1 MSFRHQLPILFLSGL
16 VILGSGCA
24 HTRHV
29 LDLQPLTVGP
39 YPPVAKSDL
48 KIELRITDDLRKAQC
63 EWELAGETWQLLLGS
78 QFALNSEALAR
89 HLFADVIVKNSADAP
104 PDAGTDA
111 VLVPRLVTVDRA
123 AGMSAFSESK
133 ISAALEWS
141 LKSAKGDIVWIDT
154 IKGEAKNKTGTLFVY
169 KEHMREGARMMLTDL
184 FNKSFQAMSA
194 SPEIRDFAALRK
206 K

>member
-1 MSFRHQLPILFLSGL
+1 MSLCHQLPNLFFSGL
-16 VILGSGCA
+16 VMLGAGCA
-24 HTRHV
+24 HTHH
-29 LDLQPLTVGP
+29 LLELQPHTVGP

-63 EWELAGETWQLLLGS
+63 EWELSGETWQLPLGP

-89 HLFADVIVKNSADAP
+89 HLFSDVVVKNSADAQ
-104 PDAGTDA
+104 PDAGADA

-133 ISAALEWS
+133 ISGALEWS

-154 IKGEAKNKTGTLFVY
+154 IKGEGKNKTGTLFVY
-169 KEHMREGARMMLTDL
+169 KEHMREGARMMLTDV
-184 FNKSFQAMSA
+184 FNKSFQAMSS
-194 SPEIRDFAALRK
+194 SPEIRDFAASRK